1 MQYSKEPLSYA
12 MVAIRAAASP
22 GVEIEYVEKDLLM
35 GPVAVVAVT
44 HSLLYWLMEGQ
55 EEDLGTMARSCWEER
70 MKDAELKGRR
80 TASAGRRVRGRMPLA
95 CLLTGWLAC
104 LLGLL
109 ACYTTAFLLPCWLAC
124 YTTAFLSCR
133 RARRDAQVPVPVPIS
148 PLQNPD

>member
-44 HSLLYWLMEGQ
+44 HSLLYWLVEGQ

-70 MKDAELKGRR
+70 MKEAVVRGRR
-80 TASAGRRVRGRMPLA
+80 RDSAGRRRGERIPLVF
-95 CLLTGWLAC
+95 LLV
-104 LLGLL
+104 
-109 ACYTTAFLLPCWLAC
+109 CYTNPFLLPC
-124 YTTAFLSCR
+124 
-133 RARRDAQVPVPVPIS
+133 V
-148 PLQNPD
+148 

>member
-44 HSLLYWLMEGQ
+44 HSLLYWLVEGQ

-70 MKDAELKGRR
+70 MKEAELKGRR
-80 TASAGRRVRGRMPLA
+80 TASAGRRVRRRMPLA
-95 CLLTGWLAC
+95 CLLTGWLA
-104 LLGLL
+104 GLL
-109 ACYTTAFLLPCWLAC
+109 AIPL
-124 YTTAFLSCR
+124 LSCCR
-133 RARRDAQVPVPVPIS
+133 TGLLVIPPLSFPVAVRVLLSQVPVPVPIS